1 MKKHLCFFITI
12 LFLLG
17 MTACNEEK
25 TPDEESS
32 SDAGAP
38 ALIGMAYDDV
48 MNTPAYTET
57 YTIEKSEQFSDTVAK
72 GIITDQSPRPG
83 QSMRSD
89 VIRIVVSKGPRYVTT
104 TTAAAIRKKL
114 PRVTDEVLED
124 AIRELTEKGFKVDE
138 NNMAYVNNATYERGV
153 VLSQEPAAGSYE
165 MTGTEVV
172 LTVSSGYVDANID
185 VSFPRIEKTI
195 DLQVW
200 VDGKE
205 QSEKALNV
213 PLTNLLAMDLQPFS
227 FTTSLQKSTYTVEV
241 KAALSGTKQYKTYAT
256 YTVNGLSG
264 EVKQTSINTLP

>member
-1 MKKHLCFFITI
+1 MKKQLCFFITI

-17 MTACNEEK
+17 MTACSADK
-25 TPDEESS
+25 KPDGGDS

-38 ALIGMAYDDV
+38 SLIGMAYDDV
-48 MNTPAYTET
+48 MNTPAYTGT
-57 YTIEKSEQFSDTVAK
+57 YTIEKSEQYSDTVDK

-83 QSMRSD
+83 LSMRSN
-89 VIRIVVSKGPRYVTT
+89 VIRIVVSKGPRYATT
-104 TTAAAIRKKL
+104 TTAAAVRKKL
-114 PRVTDEVLED
+114 PRVTDQVLED
-124 AIRELTEKGFKVDE
+124 ATRELAEKGFKVDE
-138 NNMAYVNNATYERGV
+138 INTVYVNNATYERGV

-165 MTGTEVV
+165 LTGTEVV

-185 VSFPRIEKTI
+185 VPFPRVEKTI

-205 QSEKALNV
+205 QSEKALDV
-213 PLTNLLAMDLQPFS
+213 ALTNLLAMDLQPFS
-227 FTTSLQKSTYTVEV
+227 FTTTLQKSTYAVEV
-241 KAALSGTKQYKTYAT
+241 KAALSGSKQYKTYAT